1 MKDLRSAGIKVN
13 KSDIEKIADANPKL
27 SKIEEIKAKE
37 EEAKAKAKEQ
47 ESKLQE
53 TIEDFYING
62 NSGKTSLAEHMA
74 DKLGMTT
81 KQAQGILDETGLESK
96 IQKKV
101 KETANKELDK
111 NLKKSD
117 DLTLEEKADS
127 LKKKAAKT
135 ESIKERNKLINQA
148 AEIQTKLAERKK
160 QQAENNKIVNKVSKT
175 IRLGGLAGRD
185 FTNDFAD
192 KYGFATVTAEQ
203 MALLEQLVLDADR
216 FEESGQR
223 ELHQKTQRRINTE
236 IRKMK
241 PKDAAFYG
249 KLAME
254 LAYLNALSGLNTQ
267 GNANIGALSTSSIHL
282 MGKSLEQLARGKIG
296 AVSYGFRA
304 MRKSLKAASKAATE
318 ARRFNYSK
326 FQSHNSYMEG
336 ATNQK
341 MGVIESEVLKGFGH
355 YLSKVKSSESAKEN
369 TKNIFKAIGSTLLQ
383 YSRMNFLLNASDAF
397 LTTQFS
403 EFNNAIEVYNKE
415 IKEAGISGGIKKTIN
430 RKDLIK
436 TLDEAMGYDQ
446 NSRFEKEVDQEIEAE
461 KLKIDEEVDK
471 LFLSPAKAR
480 AEKKRRRELTISKG
494 YKARRVQELMIQERD
509 QEIYAEAVKTA
520 RDWIMLSDPDG
531 VLGAL
536 NESLKRSIDLD
547 ARKDPTVLRTIGSVF
562 TGLTIMF
569 SRMTAKTA
577 NAVMTSIPVIGL
589 IPATIG
595 WSKNKEGKWTKMPGL
610 KPKADMLLFKRRVVA
625 NMLMTAAGGVIFS
638 EMFEWDDDD
647 EEWKLDPNR
656 LVDFTFGTKGDE
668 QAIKGA
674 TWGVG
679 FSFRNSPDEEFGP
692 YRTLKY
698 APQTLPITAAIGYF
712 ADQSKGLGTKSQLE
726 AFDKAKKSYTGIISG
741 TSLSV
746 SFTQMLEGSFNS
758 IGRSVKKITQSKAD
772 NAGEKVA
779 EAAFDLTTSPLKTIT
794 QPNFYRDLINEA
806 GGRGDVKKAYPDSY
820 FGRLKYDYYGLDAE
834 AENKTDIFG
843 YEYKT
848 QGKLSQWVNGAM
860 NDNYDKPEWK
870 ILLKYPQVSIPIF
883 KANEDMSLGGATFRL
898 ENEEMVEEY
907 GDFQKLALRGLL
919 SDTETLKGLNEIP
932 ELIKES
938 LGEMSPETL
947 SEIKNLDKL
956 PPEIL
961 QKVLDKLYPVSV
973 VIAKA
978 SMLDKYSDEIGTKI
992 KIIK

>member
-1 MKDLRSAGIKVN
+1 MVNAIAKLVAGYVNVGIGSTKAIVDKVMKDLKSAGIKVN
-13 KSDIEKIADANPKL
+13 KSDIEKIADANPEL
-27 SKIEEIKAKE
+27 SKIAEIKAKE

-117 DLTLEEKADS
+117 DLTLEEK
-127 LKKKAAKT
+127 
-135 ESIKERNKLINQA
+135 
-148 AEIQTKLAERKK
+148 AERKK

-282 MGKSLEQLARGKIG
+282 MGKALEQLARGKIG

-304 MRKSLKAASKAATE
+304 MRKSLKAASKAAKE

-341 MGVIESEVLKGFGH
+341 MGVIESEVIKGFGH
-355 YLSKVKSSESAKEN
+355 YLSKVKSTESLTEN
-369 TKNIFKAIGSTLLQ
+369 AKNILKSISSVMLQ

-415 IKEAGISGGIKKTIN
+415 TKEAGFSGGINNIIN

-446 NSRFEKEVDQEIEAE
+446 KSRFEKEVDQEIEAE

-595 WSKNKEGKWTKMPGL
+595 WSKNKEGKWRPAF

-625 NMLMTAAGGVIFS
+625 NMLMTAAGGAIFS

-679 FSFRNSPDEEFGP
+679 VSFRNSPDEEFGP

-698 APQTLPITAAIGYF
+698 APQALPIAAAIGYF
-712 ADQSKGLGTKSQLE
+712 ADQSKGLGTKDQQE
-726 AFDKAKKSYTGIISG
+726 AFEKAKKSKYGIVSG

-758 IGRSVKKITQSKAD
+758 IGLSVKKITQSKAD

-956 PPEIL
+956 PPETL